1 MVCVRESP
9 HYGRVVVWAVVSFM
23 EKKDFHQVDRT
34 ATLSRT
40 TELVAKS
47 FALTILSGAV
57 STTLRRMK
65 HPLFRLAMLVSPLIL
80 AVIGPF
86 RSDIYDFWH
95 ALVLWAVI
103 IWVSTAIGML
113 NRSITDA
120 LLPRIGFLQGGLLSA
135 IIFAA
140 YLTPVMRY
148 VAIDMGFILSEELYP
163 SDLQVFLT
171 ATFASFTVALVRFY
185 LFHSEE
191 AEAAEPVLTTAV
203 IFTRIQATRFEQII
217 RMTVNDHYVEIE
229 TDLGQERILMRFA
242 DAVREMGEGN
252 GMLTHRSHW
261 VNPEAVTGS
270 RKEGT
275 KMFLLMRDCAEV
287 PVSKT
292 YRARV
297 VEAGLAED

>member
-1 MVCVRESP
+1 
-9 HYGRVVVWAVVSFM
+9 
-23 EKKDFHQVDRT
+23 
-34 ATLSRT
+34 
-40 TELVAKS
+40 
-47 FALTILSGAV
+47 
-57 STTLRRMK
+57 MK
-65 HPLFRLAMLVSPLIL
+65 HPTFRVAMLVSPVLL

-95 ALVLWAVI
+95 ALVLWTVI
-103 IWVSTAIGML
+103 IWVSTAVGML

-120 LLPRIGFLQGGLLSA
+120 LLPKIGFLQGGLLSSV
-135 IIFAA
+135 IFAA
-140 YLTPVMRY
+140 YLTPVMRW
-148 VAIDMGFILSEELYP
+148 VAVDNGFIQSVELYP

-171 ATFASFTVALVRFY
+171 ATFASFSVALVRFY
-185 LFHSEE
+185 LFHTNGPEITEMSQTS
-191 AEAAEPVLTTAV
+191 AP
-203 IFTRIQATRFEQII
+203 IFSRIKATRFDQII

-252 GMLTHRSHW
+252 GILTHRSHW
-261 VNPEAVTGS
+261 VNPEAVTGC

-275 KMFLLMRDCAEV
+275 KMFLLMRDGSEV

-297 VEAGLAED
+297 ADAGLAED